1 MYILECCDFWN
12 SLQAFPLELHTSFP
26 SEHSTSFALLLFKLF
41 GESWAVWT
49 LGQLI
54 EKWIFAVL
62 GICCYLIEQWRVWP
76 LMLCPSCITACSD
89 LLVIGWQLVINLP
102 TTFFFQLDFLFPSDL
117 TSFRSWFLF
126 KPSISNFKDHH
137 QEAAL
142 SLQNLLPN
150 RYDHLIEVHHYPS
163 KAKKE
168 KNKKGK
174 AIPSSDLCFFAP
186 CSQKLI

>member
-12 SLQAFPLELHTSFP
+12 SLQAFPLELHTSFS

-62 GICCYLIEQWRVWP
+62 GICCCLIEQWRVWP

-89 LLVIGWQLVINLP
+89 LLVIGWELVINLP

-117 TSFRSWFLF
+117 TSSRSWFLF

-142 SLQNLLPN
+142 FVAKPPAKSLWPPYWSASLPFKSQ
-150 RYDHLIEVHHYPS
+150 EG
-163 KAKKE
+163 KK
-168 KNKKGK
+168 
-174 AIPSSDLCFFAP
+174 
-186 CSQKLI
+186 